1 MAYNLIYQSEFDQ
14 LNDVVEKYYIKIYKK
29 NYTGVPANVLCGGNP
44 VIHNW
49 GLDEPRLGV
58 KGSNLTLKLINSGGL
73 PLQSFFSV
81 EDDTFLIEYFW
92 KSQLLF
98 TGYLVQDDCT
108 EVQEDIDHYINLSF
122 TDNLGLLKDVPLSS
136 AAALLGAKTQY
147 SKGIAAMGEKKF
159 SVYYAP
165 FTVEIGNTIIISN
178 SGSPR
183 DGQYTVVNVVPTG
196 TSIEITTNEIVNPWI
211 GVENADL
218 TVIVPV
224 DLTERYPLLEFMRLC
239 LLSTNLQLNTDVY
252 ANINPIGGGIN
263 QRMFEDVYLSGD
275 TFLSSDSYASCYDV
289 LNTILTRFKATIFQA
304 YGIWNVVRWD
314 QLRYEDSFIESS
326 RYNPEWVYQSQ
337 GGQLNTFTY
346 GNGSDIQNGIQESIL
361 RPFKF
366 DRETFNYRQPA
377 FLKNAALQNLGAF
390 ISTETVGDIRTDKY
404 EFPASSKWL
413 HFYQDTAYIVVKTQ
427 ILAFSEQEVER
438 YVYQPKI
445 TNGLPPGYENFANV
459 QFNDI
464 EVNAGDE
471 FDFEISIKAASST
484 GGDSVNFRFG
494 FYLQTKTGEYY
505 SLVNEAG
512 PNNDMFAWNFFALT
526 PIQSIGNPFAVLP
539 DAAEEYT
546 AYKLSSTGVQERV
559 PRFPADGLLRIRVYG
574 TTDTN
579 VSQPNVDA
587 IWKDIRF
594 TLANYV
600 NDTTTVIGHVH
611 YQYQPPTINN
621 SSDIDIQID
630 SSPLN
635 TIAGTLFLESFTNM
649 LQNRT
654 DMWNR
659 AGITELQRLG
669 SITTFEE
676 NFWRRTARSKLEGAL
691 LEIIRPGAYRYTG
704 LMTFGGTPDDQGNYP
719 ITIPGLSTNMD
730 IGDSFTITGSALNDG
745 TYTIVLYTSGGSFI
759 YVTTPLTTEVSV
771 IATIT
776 ISTKV
781 HLSLLTVIKYLPKS
795 TLNYIFGMLSIEYKE
810 IIARG
815 TMWEIY
821 KDGEVDSDFTRN
833 YDFKYLYNTK

>member
-58 KGSNLTLKLINSGGL
+58 KGSNLTLKLINSGNL

-413 HFYQDTAYIVVKTQ
+413 HIYGDTAHIVVVTE
-427 ILAFSEQEVER
+427 ILAFSEVEKER
-438 YVYQPKI
+438 YVYQNKI
-445 TNGLPPGYENFANV
+445 AAGPNIAHV
-459 QFNDI
+459 MFNDI
-464 EVNAGDE
+464 EVNQGDGLE
-471 FDFEISIKAASST
+471 FSLSIKCASGTSGDAVIYRVGVSVQT
-484 GGDSVNFRFG
+484 GVGA
-494 FYLQTKTGEYY
+494 YY
-505 SLVNEAG
+505 NLVNGLGYFSWNAG
-512 PNNDMFAWNFFALT
+512 IAAGSQISAT
-526 PIQSIGNPFAVLP
+526 ST
-539 DAAEEYT
+539 AAEAQDYFSFT
-546 AYKLSSTGVQERV
+546 LSEFGTQKRI
-559 PRFPADGLLRIRVYG
+559 PRIPADGILKIYIYG
-574 TTDTN
+574 TNDTN

-587 IWKDIRF
+587 IWKDLNLTIV
-594 TLANYV
+594 NYV
-600 NDTTTVIGHVH
+600 NDSTTVIGHVH

-635 TIAGTLFLESFTNM
+635 TIAGTLFLESFTNL

-745 TYTIVLYTSGGSFI
+745 TYTIVLYTGGGSFI

-771 IATIT
+771 VATIT